1 MTKILAIYD
10 NHRTQQFHFGYV
22 PKRTESRVLDRCSTP
37 MITAA
42 VFIAAEGW
50 KQPQCPLVDERLIKI
65 RSRHIEEY
73 YSALKRKD
81 ILTQATAWMKL
92 IPRDIR

>member
-37 MITAA
+37 MIDL
-42 VFIAAEGW
+42 AEM
-50 KQPQCPLVDERLIKI
+50 QILIEQME
-65 RSRHIEEY
+65 SE
-73 YSALKRKD
+73 
-81 ILTQATAWMKL
+81 ILNF
-92 IPRDIR
+92 